1 MEGDQIRVRAGRY
14 YRLIDKTKYE
24 EGLNKKK
31 QNKKRKNKLRNAV
44 ILLYSIKLER
54 YRED

>member
-31 QNKKRKNKLRNAV
+31 RNKKRKNKLRNAV
-44 ILLYSIKLER
+44 ILLYSSN
-54 YRED
+54 